1 MTKRSR
7 GWLALALLFV
17 ALRALPNISYP
28 MHRDQATYCVVA
40 QDLLHGAKLY
50 RDVWDN
56 KPPGIFWIYELIVKL
71 FGPVMWSVGVVDVL
85 WLLVI
90 SWCVFRFAEHYLGLG
105 SAVGAVLV
113 NAHLHCR
120 AAGYVNAAQTE
131 SFLILFIFLAY
142 FLVWRQGRWTL
153 ARHFAAGL
161 VFGGA
166 FWLKYNAV
174 AFLPLLLLV
183 PYLDLNGL
191 DSAPLRPRLRVPW
204 RAWLERS
211 ITLVAGWS
219 TVSVAVLAY
228 FWQAGLWSVLW
239 ESHFAVLPGYGASP
253 VGRESYLTLA
263 VLRTTYHLGLFTF
276 VAPWVAVW
284 VAWRTRELARFTP
297 VFVGAGTAYASA
309 AMGVHFH
316 PPAFE
321 ACYPFYAM
329 VWGYLAVKMCEAR
342 RTLDRGF
349 AARGERLARVGLVVA
364 AGAAV
369 LGLLAAE
376 VIILV
381 ENYRD
386 LARWSQSH
394 EEFYAHYPS
403 PFPLEDLEGQMQV
416 IRLVKADGASQDG
429 PQGEL
434 YVWGYYDLIY
444 YATGLRP
451 PTRFIS
457 FFPLKYTFW
466 GRPEW
471 RQELMRDLEKSPP
484 AYFVVSRREDLG
496 IFPQLESF
504 VSRSYKPYAVFAQFS
519 VYRRRAG
526 S

>member
-1 MTKRSR
+1 VTKRSR

-90 SWCVFRFAEHYLGLG
+90 SWCVFRFAAHYLGLG

-174 AFLPLLLLV
+174 AFLPLLLLL

-263 VLRTTYHLGLFTF
+263 VLRTTYHLGLFPLSLRGSPCGWPGGR
-276 VAPWVAVW
+276 AN
-284 VAWRTRELARFTP
+284 WRALRRSLLEQALPTPPLRWAFTS
-297 VFVGAGTAYASA
+297 T
-309 AMGVHFH
+309 
-316 PPAFE
+316 
-321 ACYPFYAM
+321 
-329 VWGYLAVKMCEAR
+329 
-342 RTLDRGF
+342 
-349 AARGERLARVGLVVA
+349 
-364 AGAAV
+364 
-369 LGLLAAE
+369 
-376 VIILV
+376 
-381 ENYRD
+381 
-386 LARWSQSH
+386 
-394 EEFYAHYPS
+394 
-403 PFPLEDLEGQMQV
+403 
-416 IRLVKADGASQDG
+416 
-429 PQGEL
+429 
-434 YVWGYYDLIY
+434 
-444 YATGLRP
+444 
-451 PTRFIS
+451 
-457 FFPLKYTFW
+457 
-466 GRPEW
+466 
-471 RQELMRDLEKSPP
+471 
-484 AYFVVSRREDLG
+484 
-496 IFPQLESF
+496 
-504 VSRSYKPYAVFAQFS
+504 
-519 VYRRRAG
+519 RRRLKLAIRSTPWSGDTWPSKCARPAG
-526 S
+526 RLIVALPPEANA